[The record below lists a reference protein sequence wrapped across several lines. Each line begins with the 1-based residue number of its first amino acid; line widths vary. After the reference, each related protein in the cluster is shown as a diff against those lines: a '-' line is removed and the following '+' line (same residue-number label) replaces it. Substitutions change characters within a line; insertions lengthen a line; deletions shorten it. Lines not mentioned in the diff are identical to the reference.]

1 MAATVSAYS
10 DANSTLVLETAAE
23 EDEYIC
29 VEFTNNSTKDF
40 YGADGIVP
48 IGGKFYLVGRL
59 TAASAT
65 ETGKKVF
72 KQDYKTIVTFK
83 IKENTIAQPSSDP
96 AVYPDGIG
104 AAYNVIPDLRTP
116 KMELGLSV
124 NLEWQTGLEFVINL

>member
-72 KQDYKTIVTFK
+72 KQDYTTTAKLS
-83 IKENTIAQPSSDP
+83 IKDLKS
-96 AVYPDGIG
+96 
-104 AAYNVIPDLRTP
+104 AYNTIPDLKAP
-116 KMELGLSV
+116 QLEIGLLV
-124 NLEWQTGLEFVINL
+124 DLTWKAGHVYEIDFD